1 MGSSFVPFL
10 RKEPCPK
17 CREIGLDKS
26 GDNLARYDNGSA
38 FCFSC
43 RYMEKPTHYRPQQP
57 KDVKL
62 PPDDLTLN
70 FNKENLDWLK
80 KYLKDCE
87 IGDHF
92 RYSPSL
98 QRHVYRTEGYWEA
111 RSVNPSVK
119 PKCLSHGSKPFIL
132 FGEGDPIVVVED
144 VVSAIKVS
152 RVCTALPLFGSH
164 LPGDWMVRIAKM
176 KPSKVVIWLDN
187 DKIFESRE
195 YSYKMRQ
202 LVPTCFSL
210 STQKDPK
217 EYDEED
223 IKRLAGVVEV

>member
-1 MGSSFVPFL
+1 MSFL
-10 RKEPCPK
+10 RKEPCPR
-17 CREIGLDKS
+17 CRELGQDKS
-26 GDNLARYDNGSA
+26 GDNLARYTNGSA

-43 RYMEKPTHYRPQQP
+43 RYLEKPTNYRPEQP
-57 KDVKL
+57 KSVV
-62 PPDDLTLN
+62 PAPSDLTLN
-70 FNKENLDWLK
+70 FKKENLDWLK
-80 KYLKDCE
+80 QYLKDCE

-98 QRHVYRTEGYWEA
+98 SRHVYQTEGYWEA

-164 LPGDWMVRIAKM
+164 LPGDWMVRLAKL
-176 KPSKVVIWLDN
+176 KPSKIVIWLDN

-195 YSYKMRQ
+195 YSAKLRS
-202 LVPTCFSL
+202 LVPTCYSL

-217 EYDEED
+217 EYGDED